1 MIKPSKRSWLPSFG
15 VPLWNAGKAE
25 MSWLLKRTPSGA
37 WHLFGSRLCWIRMGR
52 RWQVLIQPRKRRRW
66 WSFGNWGPQP

>member
-1 MIKPSKRSWLPSFG
+1 
-15 VPLWNAGKAE
+15 